1 MARMIGY
8 TCQPF
13 CGKACCR
20 EHGSRKTQRRYE
32 TKIAKRR
39 EERAWRKELKAA

>member
-13 CGKACCR
+13 CGKDCCR
-20 EHGSRKTQRRYE
+20 NTGKGKVKRAIEVRN
-32 TKIAKRR
+32 AKRK
-39 EERAWRKELKAA
+39 EERAWRKEQERV